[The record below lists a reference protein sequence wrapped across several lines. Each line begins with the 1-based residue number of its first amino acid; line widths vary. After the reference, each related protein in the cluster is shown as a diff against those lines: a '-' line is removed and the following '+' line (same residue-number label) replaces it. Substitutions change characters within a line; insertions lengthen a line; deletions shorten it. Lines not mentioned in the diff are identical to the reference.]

1 MSRTRSWQPRRIRAT
16 QCSTGGSARPVVA
29 QIATDAETERDPSK
43 SAGLYRKLDER
54 IAQVGP
60 YAPLFQPAVPY
71 AFRANVQGVTSSSVW
86 GVDFW
91 TVSK

>member
-1 MSRTRSWQPRRIRAT
+1 MILFRLVLVQ
-16 QCSTGGSARPVVA
+16 
-29 QIATDAETERDPSK
+29 
-43 SAGLYRKLDER
+43 R

-71 AFRANVQGVTSSSVW
+71 AFRSNVQGVTYSSVW